1 MEHSESLWG
10 IPTTNE
16 RPSGLDI
23 FRGRRVRTL
32 TSLSDAQSW
41 GTVDREKLRR
51 AVQADVERFARAD
64 RAIARQ
70 QARMLDARAQLASA
84 KLTNEAIQSAR
95 RELMAARHTRTR
107 LAREAC
113 RARWQGAA
121 AGKGEGTQ

>member
-23 FRGRRVRTL
+23 RRGRRVRTL
-32 TSLSDAQSW
+32 TSLGGAESW
-41 GTVDREKLRR
+41 GTVDQEKVRR

-64 RAIARQ
+64 RAVARQ
-70 QARMLDARAQLASA
+70 QARMLAARAQLASA
-84 KLTNEAIQSAR
+84 KLTNEAIQTAR
-95 RELMAARHTRTR
+95 REMMAARHTRTR

-113 RARWQGAA
+113 RTRRQAA
-121 AGKGEGTQ
+121 ASGSGEGAR